1 MLGVLVITVLT
12 SPFPTIGKKKQR
24 FSCQWN
30 CYYCPN
36 EPGQPR
42 SYLRDEPAVRRANQN
57 DFDPVLQVVD
67 RASALSQ
74 MGHPVDK
81 IELLVLGGTWAS
93 YPLEYRETFIRD
105 LFYAANTFWQK
116 DKRERLSLSEEKNI
130 NESADTKIIG
140 LTLETRPDCIDAE
153 EVKRFR
159 HYGCTRVQLG
169 IQHTNDMIL
178 KKINRGC
185 THADAARAFQILKD
199 ACYKIDIHLMPNLP
213 GSNVEIDE
221 AMFYDV
227 LDKEDL
233 QADQWKI
240 YPCEIT
246 PWTLIKTWYEKGE
259 FVPYPEADLFP
270 MLARVKARVH
280 PWIRLNRVVR
290 DIPTQYILGG
300 ATEKPNL
307 RQDIQ
312 ASMAKEG
319 KYCRCIRCREVGDD
333 ESAAKRAVLKV
344 RRYRSSGADE
354 YFFSFETPDEKKI
367 CGFVRLRLQ
376 DPDKKDLDHPTFPE
390 LTGAALIRELHVYGQ
405 MIATKD
411 VKKDDKDGQTQHMGF
426 GRQLMAAAELEA
438 RKRGFNKAAVIS
450 GVGTRNY
457 YRKLGYETEGI
468 GEFTTKLLEPYR
480 SGPPTWMVVLL
491 FVLLLVAVILV
502 VVLLVLGLVI
512 NGSID
517 EGSLKAAFTR
527 LSGVGQD
534 AEL

>member
-1 MLGVLVITVLT
+1 
-12 SPFPTIGKKKQR
+12 
-24 FSCQWN
+24 
-30 CYYCPN
+30 
-36 EPGQPR
+36 
-42 SYLRDEPAVRRANQN
+42 
-57 DFDPVLQVVD
+57 
-67 RASALSQ
+67 

-93 YPLEYRETFIRD
+93 YPLEYRESFIRD
-105 LFYAANTFWQK
+105 LFYAANTFWVK
-116 DKRERLSLSEEKNI
+116 EKRERYSLTEEKRI
-130 NESADTKIIG
+130 NETAETKIIG
-140 LTLETRPDCIDAE
+140 LTLETRPDCINE
-153 EVKRFR
+153 EELQRLR

-169 IQHTNDMIL
+169 IQHTDDTIL

-185 THADAARAFQILKD
+185 THADAARAFQLLKD

-213 GSNVEIDE
+213 GSTVEIDE
-221 AMFYDV
+221 KMFYDV

-246 PWTLIKTWYEKGE
+246 PWTVIKKWYEKGE
-259 FVPYPEADLFP
+259 FVPYTEEVLFP

-312 ASMAKEG
+312 AAMAKEG

-333 ESAAKRAVLKV
+333 ESAAKKAVLKV
-344 RRYRSSGADE
+344 RKYRSSGADE
-354 YFFSFETPDEKKI
+354 YFYSFETPDEKQI

-376 DPDKKDLDHPTFPE
+376 DAPKKDLEHPTFPE

-411 VKKDDKDGQTQHMGF
+411 AKKKDTDGQTQHMGF

-438 RKRGFNKAAVIS
+438 RKRGFKKAAVIS

-457 YRKLGYETEGI
+457 YRKLGYEIEGA
-468 GEFTTKLLEPYR
+468 GEFSTKILAPYH
-480 SGPPTWMVVLL
+480 SGASTW
-491 FVLLLVAVILV
+491 FVLMALV
-502 VVLLVLGLVI
+502 VVIALLMGLW
-512 NGSID
+512 GGQID
-517 EGSLKAAFTR
+517 FMPFDLATTAA
-527 LSGVGQD
+527 GGKP
-534 AEL
+534 EL